1 MSQLQLPPTSTH
13 CHQGIPLGV
22 TFYADV
28 ASGTQE
34 SAETWS
40 HKQTILT
47 APLSSLILANVFGLE
62 PHKPKSKQNCIVSVQ
77 NSDGMD

>member
-1 MSQLQLPPTSTH
+1 MSQLQLPSTSTYYY
-13 CHQGIPLGV
+13 QGIPLGV

-34 SAETWS
+34 SDETWS

-47 APLSSLILANVFGLE
+47 APLLTHA
-62 PHKPKSKQNCIVSVQ
+62 Q
-77 NSDGMD
+77 

>member
-47 APLSSLILANVFGLE
+47 VPLLTHA
-62 PHKPKSKQNCIVSVQ
+62 Q
-77 NSDGMD
+77 